1 MKEKEMPKLFKIE
14 EIESF
19 IRVHFQSKIDHRELE
34 QMGFDMKNATNFEK
48 QYEFY
53 KRTLFEGICNGI
65 LMCGGKIEG
74 IDDGK
79 S

>member
-1 MKEKEMPKLFKIE
+1 MPKIFTTE
-14 EIESF
+14 DIESF
-19 IRVHFQSKIDHRELE
+19 IHDHIQSKIDNNELE
-34 QMGFDMKNATNFEK
+34 QIGFDMKNANNFEK
-48 QYEFY
+48 QYELY

-74 IDDGK
+74 IDDGE

>member
-1 MKEKEMPKLFKIE
+1 MKEKEIPKLFKIE
-14 EIESF
+14 DIESF
-19 IRVHFQSKIDHRELE
+19 IHDHIQSKIDHNELE
-34 QMGFDMKNATNFEK
+34 EIGFDMKNGDNFEK

-74 IDDGK
+74 IDDGE